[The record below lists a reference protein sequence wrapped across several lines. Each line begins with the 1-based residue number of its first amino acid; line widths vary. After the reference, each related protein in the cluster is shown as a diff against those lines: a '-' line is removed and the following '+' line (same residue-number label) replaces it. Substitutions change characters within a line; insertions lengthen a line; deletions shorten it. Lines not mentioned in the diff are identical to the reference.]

1 MTLGARLAGLAQLTL
16 QDPKQA
22 ARVLLAEG
30 VPLRARSAGLLL
42 VAILSAI
49 TASIQITGRE
59 ALDPLS
65 AFMLASPVRATI
77 FQWLFL
83 SVSVVLIHRVGRA
96 FGGTGSFADA
106 LLIVV
111 WLQVIMLGFQVLQL
125 AVAPLAPAFSG
136 LIGLVSFM
144 IYLWLLTV
152 FISELHGFVA
162 RGLVFLAMVI
172 TGVAAGFLLVVL
184 LILLLGPEALMPNV

>member
-65 AFMLASPVRATI
+65 AFMLASPIRATI

-152 FISELHGFVA
+152 FIAELHGFVA

>member
-1 MTLGARLAGLAQLTL
+1 MTLGARFAGLAQLTL

-65 AFMLASPVRATI
+65 AFMLASPIRATI

-96 FGGTGSFADA
+96 FGGTGSLADA

-152 FISELHGFVA
+152 FIAELHGFVA